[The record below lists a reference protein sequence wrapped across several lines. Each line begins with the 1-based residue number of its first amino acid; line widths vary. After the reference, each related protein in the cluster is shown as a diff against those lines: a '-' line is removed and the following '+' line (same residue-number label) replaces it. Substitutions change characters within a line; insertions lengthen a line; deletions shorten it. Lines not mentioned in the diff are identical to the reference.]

1 MRVLVTGGAGFIG
14 SNFVKLCLQ
23 GKLEKITD
31 VVVLDSLTYAGNL
44 DNFSTEER
52 GQFKFIQG
60 DIRDTQLI
68 ESVIPEVEAV
78 VNFAAESHVDRSILD
93 SSSFMQTNALGVLNL
108 LEVIRKHPDVRFL
121 QVSTDE
127 VYGSIREGS
136 WVESDPILPNSPYSV
151 SKASGELLVRSYV
164 RTHKLDCIVT
174 RSSNNYGN
182 FHYPEKLIPLFITN
196 MIEDKKVPV
205 YGDGRNVRDWL
216 HVQDHCFGVYL
227 ALTKGTTGE
236 IYNIG
241 GGTELSNIEITHKVL
256 KHFSKSIESIDF
268 VADRLGHDFRY
279 SVDWTKARNE
289 LGYIPTVD
297 FEVGL
302 KETIQWYQSN
312 PQWWKPLKQRI

>member
-23 GKLEKITD
+23 GKFEKITD

-52 GQFKFIQG
+52 GQFEFIQG

-68 ESVIPEVEAV
+68 ETVIPEVEAV
-78 VNFAAESHVDRSILD
+78 INFAAESHVDRSILD
-93 SSSFMQTNALGVLNL
+93 STSFMQTNALGVLNL

-127 VYGSIREGS
+127 VYGSIRDGS
-136 WVESDPILPNSPYSV
+136 WVESDPILPNSPYSA

-216 HVQDHCFGVYL
+216 HVQDHCIGIYL

-256 KHFSKSIESIDF
+256 EHFSRSIECIDF

-289 LGYIPTVD
+289 LGYIPTVN
-297 FEVGL
+297 FELGL
-302 KETIQWYQSN
+302 EETIQWYQSN

>member
-14 SNFVKLCLQ
+14 SNFVKFCIQ
-23 GKLEKITD
+23 GKFEKITD
-31 VVVLDSLTYAGNL
+31 VIVLDSLTYAGSL

-52 GQFKFIQG
+52 VQFKFIQG

-68 ESVIPEVEAV
+68 ESVLPQVEAI

-93 SSSFMQTNALGVLNL
+93 SSSFMQTNALGVLGL
-108 LEVIRKHPDVRFL
+108 LEAIRKHSDVRFL

-127 VYGSIREGS
+127 VYGSIKEGS
-136 WVESDPILPNSPYSV
+136 WVESDPILPNSPYSA

-196 MIEDKKVPV
+196 MIENKKVPV
-205 YGDGRNVRDWL
+205 YGDGRNIRDWL
-216 HVQDHCFGVYL
+216 HVQDHCFGIYL

-241 GGTELSNIEITHKVL
+241 GGTELSNLEITHKVL
-256 KHFSKSIESIDF
+256 EHFSRSIEWIDF

-279 SVDWTKARNE
+279 SIDWAKARNE
-289 LGYIPTVD
+289 LGYNPTVN